1 MNMFPGSFDSA
12 PNIANWFTI
21 NKDGT
26 VRMVSG
32 KVEIGQGI
40 NTAFVQIAAEEL
52 DIDPDRIEISAGNTK
67 DGLDGGCTAGSQS
80 MQTEGISVRKAA
92 SAARMLM
99 LSKASELLQSDVREL
114 NVIDGEIYLNDN
126 PTNLSYW
133 SIAKDID
140 FNQPVEIYMQPKLPN
155 QRKLTGKSIKLSLIH
170 I

>member
-52 DIDPDRIEISAGNTK
+52 DIDSTRIEISAGNTK

-80 MQTEGISVRKAA
+80 MQTAV
-92 SAARMLM
+92 
-99 LSKASELLQSDVREL
+99 
-114 NVIDGEIYLNDN
+114 
-126 PTNLSYW
+126 SYTHLR
-133 SIAKDID
+133 AH
-140 FNQPVEIYMQPKLPN
+140 E
-155 QRKLTGKSIKLSLIH
+155 T
-170 I
+170 

>member
-40 NTAFVQIAAEEL
+40 NTAFVQIAEEL

-67 DGLDGGCTAGSQS
+67 DGPDGGCTAGSQS

-99 LSKASELLQSDVREL
+99 LSKASELLQSDVRGL
-114 NVIDGEIYLNDN
+114 NVIDGGYLNDN
-126 PTNLSYW
+126 STNLSYW
-133 SIAKDID
+133 SLLKILILT
-140 FNQPVEIYMQPKLPN
+140 NQL
-155 QRKLTGKSIKLSLIH
+155 KSTCNKVT
-170 I
+170 

>member
-52 DIDPDRIEISAGNTK
+52 DIDSGRIEISAGNTK

-114 NVIDGEIYLNDN
+114 NVIDGEIYLKLYSASTSISSNFDY
-126 PTNLSYW
+126 LSG
-133 SIAKDID
+133 KDT
-140 FNQPVEIYMQPKLPN
+140 FQYFCCFF
-155 QRKLTGKSIKLSLIH
+155 
-170 I
+170 